1 MKRAWLWLDV
11 RRLAMLITFLAVFA
25 MAARVPTDTDTWWHM
40 QAGRVTWES
49 GRIMRSDVFSH
60 TRQGLD
66 WINHSWLSQIMLYLL
81 FRTFRYFGLGLFQ
94 ALVVTAAFVFV
105 YLQMEGDV
113 FTRAFIV
120 VLAAATSSVIW
131 VARPQLLSFL
141 FTALLGYLLYL
152 YKWRGVNRLWLLPPL
167 FVLWV
172 NLHAGYALGFIV
184 LVGFVAGDVFNNLMI
199 RLKFLQTMM

>member
-120 VLAAATSSVIW
+120 VLAAATGIMKSWNPAPSNR
-131 VARPQLLSFL
+131 AELSPVRTVVVSCSKAFSQID
-141 FTALLGYLLYL
+141 FAT
-152 YKWRGVNRLWLLPPL
+152 VN
-167 FVLWV
+167 
-172 NLHAGYALGFIV
+172 
-184 LVGFVAGDVFNNLMI
+184 
-199 RLKFLQTMM
+199 